1 MLSELTIEYLDG
13 RKEVKI
19 VNAKETTL
27 YPQRDGIKHAGCKA
41 FKYEVP
47 KHNYLPK
54 MIVRFLDKTYIYPAQ
69 IECHP
74 ETTLDDVIEIIAF
87 LQDAYR
93 DLKFIRVE
101 NTFEDWEQ
109 MLLMS
114 CCHHNIIA
122 NSSFSWWSAY
132 FNKWSDKII
141 CYPSVWFGPESTHNT
156 KDLCPKNWNKIQ
168 A

>member
-47 KHNYLPK
+47 KHNILPK
-54 MIVRFLDKTYIYPAQ
+54 MIVRLGDKTYIYPAQ

-74 ETTLDDVIEIIAF
+74 DTTLQDVIEILSEQQMEQVKSSLPKKEEPKKWKFESVSGDGKYTVIQTPKGLKCDCMGYFRA
-87 LQDAYR
+87 R
-93 DLKFIRVE
+93 DRRCKHIKEVE
-101 NTFEDWEQ
+101 N
-109 MLLMS
+109 
-114 CCHHNIIA
+114 
-122 NSSFSWWSAY
+122 Y
-132 FNKWSDKII
+132 
-141 CYPSVWFGPESTHNT
+141 
-156 KDLCPKNWNKIQ
+156 
-168 A
+168 